1 MTTPRSRSRRGFT
14 LIELMITISL
24 LGIIGTMLTTILV
37 RQQRFH
43 RAVASLT
50 DARARMRDV
59 ATIMPT
65 DLRGISTAGG
75 DILAISD
82 TSIQFRA
89 FIGTAV
95 LCDFSSG
102 TVIEIP
108 PKTLASGNILAS
120 WINTPAPNDIAYVY
134 DDGLLPGNAD
144 DFWAAYLI
152 TDTTSSTNSAWCPS
166 TNAVPLTT
174 AADNAARRY
183 RFTIASTGATG
194 TIFPPLFQ
202 TPNGMHIKMGA
213 PIRFA
218 LEVRYSIYLASD
230 AQWYIGFQRCTPNA
244 TYGQVGTCGTREVLA
259 GPVRPGAADTTSSGL
274 FFVYYNRLGVRKT
287 ALAASDTI
295 ALITVGIRTNTQS
308 LLKATTKTGGD
319 ISTTDS
325 LRFSI
330 GLRNRI

>member
-1 MTTPRSRSRRGFT
+1 
-14 LIELMITISL
+14 MITISL

-43 RAVASLT
+43 RAVANLT

-65 DLRGISTAGG
+65 DLRGISTAGN

-95 LCDFSSG
+95 LCDFSSA

-108 PKTLASGNILAS
+108 PKTLANGNILSS
-120 WINTPAPNDIAYVY
+120 WINTPAPNDIAYLY

-144 DFWAAYLI
+144 DIWAPYLI
-152 TDTTSSTNSAWCPS
+152 TDTTSSTNSAWCPT
-166 TNAVPLTT
+166 TNAIALTA

-183 RFTIASTGATG
+183 RFTLATTGAAT
-194 TIFPPLFQ
+194 FPPQ
-202 TPNGMHIKMGA
+202 YMTPNGMHIKMGA

-218 LEVRYSIYLASD
+218 REVRYSIYPASD
-230 AQWYIGFQRCTPNA
+230 GQWYIGYQRCTPNA
-244 TYGQVGTCGTREVLA
+244 TYGQAGDCGTREVLA

-287 ALAASDTI
+287 ALAANDTI
-295 ALITVGIRTNTQS
+295 ALITVGIRTNTES
-308 LLKATTKTGGD
+308 MLKATTKTGGS
-319 ISTTDS
+319 IATTDS